1 LVTAPNTTIRP
12 SKSYTAQL
20 WKGDFAMLV
29 LYTNLNRKRHTV
41 EAFDKLHEF
50 EIDTLGDA
58 PWPKNTSFWFVPGT
72 LNPEE

>member
-1 LVTAPNTTIRP
+1 
-12 SKSYTAQL
+12 
-20 WKGDFAMLV
+20 MLV